1 MVKILQVAS
10 FKGNVGDI
18 ANHFGFRAWFERFF
32 QEKTDWQEFEIRTV
46 FRGEASFNESFVE
59 FANEFDLVVIG
70 GGNFFELW
78 VDRSPTGT
86 SISIEEKY
94 LDKIIPPIFVNAVG
108 VDDGMGVTTE
118 TLAKFNAFLERLVTL
133 KKGLVSVR
141 NDGAYHTLSK
151 YVSDASL
158 LEYVVRLPDGGFF
171 ADIPHA
177 ESIYDGPVIGI
188 NLAGDMPDIRFG
200 QTHGEHSYREFLE
213 EYACFL
219 KTLSEKNPNL
229 SFVFFPHI
237 YTDLKIVSDL
247 FELLP
252 DKIRREYCRVEM
264 YDSNISFQNS
274 VFKSYNKC
282 SLILGMRFHAN
293 VLAIANEIPVIG
305 LYCYKQIKSLYEELD
320 LAEYCVDVRRKGYSK
335 KLIELCEHLLRQQ
348 ESVKHQLRLV
358 NEELIKSRALA
369 ADKILQWLRKHNFK
383 LN

>member
-18 ANHFGFRAWFERFF
+18 ANHFGFRTWFEHFF
-32 QEKTDWQEFEIRTV
+32 QEKIDWQEFEIRTV

-78 VDRSPTGT
+78 VDSSPTGT

-118 TLAKFNAFLERLVTL
+118 TLTKFNAFLERLVTL
-133 KKGLVSVR
+133 KEGLVSVR

-151 YVSDASL
+151 YVFDASL

-213 EYACFL
+213 EYASFL

-252 DKIRREYCRVEM
+252 DKCT
-264 YDSNISFQNS
+264 
-274 VFKSYNKC
+274 
-282 SLILGMRFHAN
+282 LILGMRFHAN

-305 LYCYKQIKSLYEELD
+305 LYCYKQIKSLYEELN
-320 LAEYCVDVRRKGYSK
+320 LAEYYVDVRRHGYSK
-335 KLIELCEHLLRQQ
+335 KLIELCEHLLQQQ

-358 NEELIKSRALA
+358 NEELIESRSLA

>member
-141 NDGAYHTLSK
+141 NDGAYDTLSK
-151 YVSDASL
+151 YVFNTSL
-158 LEYVVRLPDGGFF
+158 LEYIVRLPDGGFF
-171 ADIPHA
+171 
-177 ESIYDGPVIGI
+177 
-188 NLAGDMPDIRFG
+188 
-200 QTHGEHSYREFLE
+200 
-213 EYACFL
+213 C
-219 KTLSEKNPNL
+219 
-229 SFVFFPHI
+229 
-237 YTDLKIVSDL
+237 
-247 FELLP
+247 
-252 DKIRREYCRVEM
+252 
-264 YDSNISFQNS
+264 
-274 VFKSYNKC
+274 
-282 SLILGMRFHAN
+282 
-293 VLAIANEIPVIG
+293 
-305 LYCYKQIKSLYEELD
+305 
-320 LAEYCVDVRRKGYSK
+320 
-335 KLIELCEHLLRQQ
+335 
-348 ESVKHQLRLV
+348 
-358 NEELIKSRALA
+358 
-369 ADKILQWLRKHNFK
+369 
-383 LN
+383 